1 MLTYPQATQRA
12 LRAILLSIVCGFA
25 AVAATRVQLAAGY
38 STPLAFDLVVWT
50 AMLAVVMTAAAA
62 VGVCAWM
69 RVADLVALRRVRRR
83 AVALSVGRHRAGG
96 DL

>member
-1 MLTYPQATQRA
+1 MLNYLQATQRA
-12 LRAILLSIVCGFA
+12 LRAVLLSIVCAFA

-50 AMLAVVMTAAAA
+50 AMLAVAMTATAG

-83 AVALSVGRHRAGG
+83 AAALSGGRHRIGA
-96 DL
+96 DQ